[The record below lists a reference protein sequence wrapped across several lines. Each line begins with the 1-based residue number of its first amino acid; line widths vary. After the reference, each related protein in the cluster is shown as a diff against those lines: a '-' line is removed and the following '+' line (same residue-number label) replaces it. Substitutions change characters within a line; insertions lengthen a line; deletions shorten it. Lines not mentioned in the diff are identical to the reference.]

1 MRKITDL
8 YIKSFELIK
17 KINPNCGD
25 GTGYSKYKVLK
36 INYCNN
42 MSSEAIINDWYTP
55 KDSQLQQ
62 LKNHTEQLMKK
73 YYRVIINQDTI
84 DKFFNILK

>member
-17 KINPNCGD
+17 KINPNYGD

-36 INYCNN
+36 INYSNY
-42 MSSEAIINDWYTP
+42 MSSEVIIDDWYTS
-55 KDSQLQQ
+55 KDTQ
-62 LKNHTEQLMKK
+62 LKQLKEHTGQLMKK
-73 YYRVIINQDTI
+73 YYRVILNQDAI
-84 DKFFNILK
+84 DKFFTIIE